1 MNQSFNYISNHF
13 SKRKYIFLSSLAI
26 FAGGLIYILFRPVEP
41 LFLNW
46 FSAVGIESWI
56 GTLRE
61 RSLSIS
67 SILPQWMVYSLPNGL
82 WAFAYTST
90 VLFIWTGG
98 KSLIKYL
105 WFLSIPVLVFGF
117 EVLQLTGNLQ
127 GTYSLIDLIW
137 GAIGI
142 TIGLITAYIIAGQNS
157 HHIIYD
163 PASTYRI
170 TPDYGEFH

>member
-46 FSAVGIESWI
+46 FSAVGIENWI

-61 RSLSIS
+61 KSLSIS
-67 SILPQWMVYSLPNGL
+67 STLPQWMVYSLPNGL

-90 VLFIWTGG
+90 VIFIWTGS
-98 KSLIKYL
+98 KSFIKYF

-117 EVLQLTGNLQ
+117 EVLQHTGDLQ

-142 TIGLITAYIIAGQNS
+142 TIGFITAYIISRQNS
-157 HHIIYD
+157 SNILHD
-163 PASTYRI
+163 PSSKDRI
-170 TPDYGEFH
+170 SPNHGEYH